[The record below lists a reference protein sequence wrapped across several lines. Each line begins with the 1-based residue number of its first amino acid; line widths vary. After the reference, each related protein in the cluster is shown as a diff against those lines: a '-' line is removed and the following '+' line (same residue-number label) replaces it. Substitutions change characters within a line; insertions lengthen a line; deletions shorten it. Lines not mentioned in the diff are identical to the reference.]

1 MRKKSISGI
10 ISIFIKLF
18 PSQGQV
24 TYVLRTRLPLS
35 GTRRHLLARLA
46 CLSHVASVHS
56 EPGSNSPYKIIANI
70 VQSFPCS
77 CLRYLITQFFLR
89 VALLFKKNFLK
100 SFIRFSRTMH
110 KVNFKERHHHL
121 TVFRFA
127 CQAAFYDPRRWK
139 TFKVTTLSC
148 ENITTMASSAFFKKS

>member
-1 MRKKSISGI
+1 MRKNLISGI

-89 VALLFKKNFLK
+89 VVLLLKRTSLKVYSVFPNNAQSKFQRTTSSFDRFPFCMSSGLLRPQTLKNFQ
-100 SFIRFSRTMH
+100 S
-110 KVNFKERHHHL
+110 N
-121 TVFRFA
+121 
-127 CQAAFYDPRRWK
+127 D
-139 TFKVTTLSC
+139 TF
-148 ENITTMASSAFFKKS
+148 M